1 MLRKRIRPIIF
12 WLIIIYFLP
21 AITLQMFQ
29 KKLIF
34 HPDALAADYK
44 FKFDVP
50 FDELKIPV
58 KKDELLSAVL
68 FKAKAPKGMVIYFH
82 GNARNI
88 SGYASRTPDFTN
100 QGYDVLMMDYP
111 GYGKSTGPLTE
122 SKIYAD
128 GLLMYE
134 IARQRFPAD
143 SIIIYG
149 RSLGTAV
156 ATQLAS
162 VRDCRRLVLE
172 SPFYSMTDMAMR
184 FAPIFPYSIM
194 LEYKFP
200 TNEFIKKVTSPVTI
214 IHGTADGTVP
224 IASGRKLEKF
234 LKPGDKFIAIEG
246 ADHNDMDKFTRFHE
260 AVLNAIQ

>member
-1 MLRKRIRPIIF
+1 M
-12 WLIIIYFLP
+12 
-21 AITLQMFQ
+21 
-29 KKLIF
+29 
-34 HPDALAADYK
+34 
-44 FKFDVP
+44 
-50 FDELKIPV
+50 
-58 KKDELLSAVL
+58 
-68 FKAKAPKGMVIYFH
+68 
-82 GNARNI
+82 
-88 SGYASRTPDFTN
+88 PDFTN

-111 GYGKSTGPLTE
+111 TYGKSTGSLLE

-134 IARQRFPAD
+134 IARARFPAD

-184 FAPIFPYSIM
+184 FAPIFPYSLM

-234 LKPGDKFIAIEG
+234 LKPGDKFIAVEG

>member
-1 MLRKRIRPIIF
+1 MFRKKLRPIIF
-12 WLIIIYFLP
+12 WILVLYLIP
-21 AITLQMFQ
+21 AVTLQMFQ

-34 HPDALAADYK
+34 HPDVLAADYK
-44 FKFDVP
+44 FQFDIP
-50 FDELKIPV
+50 FEELKIRV

-68 FKAKAPKGMVIYFH
+68 FKAKAPKGIVIYFH

-88 SGYASRTPDFTN
+88 SQYASKTPDFTN

-111 GYGKSTGPLTE
+111 TYGKSTGALQE

-134 IARQRFPAD
+134 IARGRFPAD

-162 VRDCRRLVLE
+162 IRDCRRLVLE

-184 FAPIFPYSIM
+184 FAPIFPYSLM

-200 TNEFIKKVTSPVTI
+200 TNEFIKKVTAPVTI
-214 IHGTADGTVP
+214 IHGTADRTVP
-224 IASGRKLEKF
+224 IASGKKLEKLF
-234 LKPGDKFIAIEG
+234 KPGDKFIAIEG
-246 ADHNDMDKFTRFHE
+246 ADHNNLNNYTRFHQ
-260 AVLNAIQ
+260 AIANALQ

>member
-88 SGYASRTPDFTN
+88 SDYASRTPDFTN

-149 RSLGTAV
+149 RSIGTGV
-156 ATQLAS
+156 AAQLAS
-162 VRDCRRLVLE
+162 VRDCKQLILETPYYSLTSLTRRILWMYPLN
-172 SPFYSMTDMAMR
+172 
-184 FAPIFPYSIM
+184 M
-194 LEYKFP
+194 LMDYKFP
-200 TNEFIKKVTSPVTI
+200 AYTFIEEVTAPVTI
-214 IHGTADGTVP
+214 FHGTSDGVIPYGNAENLKTV
-224 IASGRKLEKF
+224 
-234 LKPGDKFIAIEG
+234 LKKGDKFLTIEG
-246 ADHNDMDKFTRFHE
+246 GGHNDLNEYPLFHE
-260 AVLNAIQ
+260 KLDSLLH